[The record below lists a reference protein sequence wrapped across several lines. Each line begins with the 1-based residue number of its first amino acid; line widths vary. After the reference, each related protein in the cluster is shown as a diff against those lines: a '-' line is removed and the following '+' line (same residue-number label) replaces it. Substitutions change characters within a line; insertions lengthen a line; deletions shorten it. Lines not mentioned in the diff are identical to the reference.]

1 MGGTIMKM
9 NKKGFTL
16 IELLIVIA
24 IIAILAAIAIP
35 QFAQYRIKGFNG
47 SAQSDAKNWKTT
59 EEACNSTFFSYGKS
73 NQGLLAPPPD
83 GTPGAGVFL
92 TGALGGATI
101 GGTGAMVNSKFYTSR
116 NPVTVVDAGLGI
128 GVGNNVM
135 IIGDDIP
142 SIDTNIASAA
152 QIKVKHIEGDTEY
165 GVDTDSTAIYWCKSA
180 AWAKVAAISAQYP
193 PNTANLDDFAGGV
206 GCGGDQPM
214 VNWTAM

>member
-1 MGGTIMKM
+1 MKIK
-9 NKKGFTL
+9 NSKGFTL

-35 QFAQYRIKGFNG
+35 QFAQYRIRGFNG

-73 NQGLLAPPPD
+73 GTGTLAAPPV
-83 GTPGAGVFL
+83 GTPGAGTAL
-92 TGALGGATI
+92 TGALGGATT

-135 IIGDDIP
+135 VTADSVASAADA
-142 SIDTNIASAA
+142 NIASTAS
-152 QIKVKHIEGDTEY
+152 IKVKHIEGDTEY
-165 GVDTDSTAIYWCKSA
+165 GVDTDSTALYWCKKSV
-180 AWAKVAAISAQYP
+180 WAKVALFSGTYP
-193 PNTANLDDFAGGV
+193 VNNANVDDFAGAV
-206 GCGGDQPM
+206 ACGGDAPM